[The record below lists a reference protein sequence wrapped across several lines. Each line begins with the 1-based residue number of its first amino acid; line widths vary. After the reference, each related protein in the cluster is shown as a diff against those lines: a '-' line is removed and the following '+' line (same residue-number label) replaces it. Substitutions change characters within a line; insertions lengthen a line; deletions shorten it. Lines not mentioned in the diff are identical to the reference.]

1 VPRVACIGECM
12 IELREQAN
20 GQLTRGFGG
29 DTLNTAIYLA
39 RLGVSVDYATA
50 LGDDRWSDEML
61 ASWKAE
67 GVGTD
72 LVVRLPGRLPGLYVI
87 QTDDKGERRFSY
99 WRANAPARDLF
110 ALPETDALCH
120 ALVRYNLIYF
130 SGITLSLY
138 GEHGR
143 ERLFEA
149 IERCRASGC
158 RIAFDTNFRPSGWPD
173 RSSAK
178 SAYYRAF
185 GSADILLASQ
195 EDLELLFGNSGAAE
209 FETCLNIQERI
220 LKLQGPACR
229 VAGADIDTIVET
241 SPVAPVDTTAAGDS
255 FAAAY
260 LAARLA
266 DRSIQEAA
274 RIGHWL
280 AGIVVCHPGA
290 IIPSSAMPEKLRS
303 ELSHLFRE
311 NSA

>member
-1 VPRVACIGECM
+1 VKRVACIGECM
-12 IELREQAN
+12 IELREQAD
-20 GQLTRGFGG
+20 GRLTRGFGG

-50 LGDDRWSDEML
+50 LGDDGWSDEML
-61 ASWKAE
+61 ASWEAE

-72 LVVRLPGRLPGLYVI
+72 LVVRLPGRVPGLYVI
-87 QTDDKGERRFSY
+87 QTDDKGERHFSY
-99 WRANAPARDLF
+99 WRASAPARDLF

-120 ALVRYNLIYF
+120 ALVRYSLIYF

-138 GEHGR
+138 GEIGR
-143 ERLFEA
+143 ERLFGA

-173 RSSAK
+173 RSVAK

-195 EDLELLFGNSGAAE
+195 EDLELLFDTSGVAE
-209 FETCLNIQERI
+209 FETCQNIQERV
-220 LKLQGPACR
+220 LKLEGPACR
-229 VAGADIDTIVET
+229 VAGTAIDTIVET
-241 SPVAPVDTTAAGDS
+241 SPIVPVDTTAAGDS

-266 DRSIQEAA
+266 DWSLEKAA
-274 RIGHWL
+274 GAGHWL
-280 AGIVVCHPGA
+280 AGVVVRHPGA

-303 ELSHLFRE
+303 ELSLSFKEKRT
-311 NSA
+311 